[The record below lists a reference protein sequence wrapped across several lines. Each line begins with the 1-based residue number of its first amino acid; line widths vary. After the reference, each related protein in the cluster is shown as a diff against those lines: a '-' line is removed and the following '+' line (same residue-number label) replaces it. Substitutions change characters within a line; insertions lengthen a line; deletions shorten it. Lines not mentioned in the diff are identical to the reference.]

1 MINGMSF
8 GIQESPCPYVQGK
21 TFKSETLY
29 IRELDEEDMDSLLSI
44 GFRHFG
50 DTFFRP
56 VCDDCGGCIPL
67 RIPVSKFTF
76 TRNRKRVLRRVDS
89 LGGFPKGSLED
100 SLTVELAEPH
110 PDREKYEL
118 YLRHGER
125 FDIEGA
131 DSYEGFVDSFFT
143 HVPFGKVLEV
153 RRKGRLAAA
162 SHIDIT
168 SRSLSAIYCYWD
180 PGEWKLGLGKYAILK
195 EIELAGSYGI
205 PYVYLGYYIRDNP
218 HMSYKAAYRPNEAL
232 VQEGRWLPYRDEEG
246 NVVSPEVDERGF
258 LPVLR
263 IK

>member
-1 MINGMSF
+1 MIKGMSF
-8 GIQESPCPYVQGK
+8 GIQESPCPYVRGR

-29 IRELDEEDMDSLLSI
+29 IPELDEEGMDSLLSI

-56 VCDDCGGCIPL
+56 VCDDCGGCIPI
-67 RIPVSKFTF
+67 RIPVAEFTF

-89 LGGFPKGSLED
+89 LTVG
-100 SLTVELAEPH
+100 LTEPH

-118 YLRHGER
+118 YLSHGER
-125 FDIEGA
+125 FEIEGV

-143 HVPFGKVLEV
+143 NVPFGRVLEV
-153 RRKGRLAAA
+153 RRKGQLVAA

-168 SRSLSAIYCYWD
+168 SRSLSAVYCYWA

-205 PYVYLGYYIRDNP
+205 PHVYLGYYVKDNP
-218 HMSYKAAYRPNEAL
+218 HMNYKAAYRPNEAL
-232 VQEGRWLPYRDEEG
+232 VREGRWLPYRDEEG
-246 NVVSPEVDERGF
+246 NVVSPEVEERGF

-263 IK
+263 IE

>member
-1 MINGMSF
+1 MIKGLSF

-29 IRELDEEDMDSLLSI
+29 IPELDEEGMDSLLSI

-67 RIPVSKFTF
+67 RIPVSDFAF
-76 TRNRKRVLRRVDS
+76 TRNRKRVLRRVDYLADS
-89 LGGFPKGSLED
+89 PND
-100 SLTVELAEPH
+100 SLTVELTEPR
-110 PDREKYEL
+110 PEREKYEL
-118 YLRHGER
+118 YRRHGGR
-125 FDIEGA
+125 FNIEGA

-180 PGEWKLGLGKYAILK
+180 PAEHKLGLGKYAILK
-195 EIELAGSYGI
+195 EIELAASYGI
-205 PYVYLGYYIRDNP
+205 PHVYLGYYVKDNP
-218 HMSYKAAYRPNEAL
+218 HMSYKASYRPNEAL
-232 VQEGRWLPYRDEEG
+232 VQEGLWLPYRDESG
-246 NVVSPEVDERGF
+246 VTVSPEVDERGF

-263 IK
+263 IE